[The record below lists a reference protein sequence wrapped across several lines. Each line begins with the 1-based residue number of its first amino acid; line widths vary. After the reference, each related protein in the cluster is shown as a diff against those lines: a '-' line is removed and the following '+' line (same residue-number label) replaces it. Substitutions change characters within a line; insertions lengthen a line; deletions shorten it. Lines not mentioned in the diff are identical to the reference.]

1 MVAKGDEGFTFGRA
15 ARCDEKEGLVLCF
28 AQRPNNTERTNRSG
42 LYRQSRLRAEA
53 RPMEFHGMDLPTIVA
68 LVALSLV
75 LTWAISALLEAKDEK
90 KREREMR
97 KALDRVVRGNG
108 RPTWEDRD

>member
-1 MVAKGDEGFTFGRA
+1 
-15 ARCDEKEGLVLCF
+15 
-28 AQRPNNTERTNRSG
+28 
-42 LYRQSRLRAEA
+42 
-53 RPMEFHGMDLPTIVA
+53 MEFHGMDLPTIAA

-75 LTWAISALLEAKDEK
+75 LTWAVSALLDAKDEK

-108 RPTWEDRD
+108 RRSWDDPD